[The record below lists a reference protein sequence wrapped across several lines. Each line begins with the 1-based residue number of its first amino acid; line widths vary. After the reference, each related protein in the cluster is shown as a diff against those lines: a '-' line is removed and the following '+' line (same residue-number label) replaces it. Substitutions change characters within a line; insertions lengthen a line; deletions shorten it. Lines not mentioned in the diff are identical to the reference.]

1 MNVMDRPLFR
11 QAGGPMEPMPADM
24 MPPAP
29 APMPADMGMG
39 AAPPPPPPDMGMA
52 MEQAHMEGMEEGA
65 AIGEQYMAETLM
77 NIDGSENY
85 ESLINGLRGN
95 EMPLQARYAELA
107 EFVGPD
113 DAQATPESVLALTQP
128 GIMMTEQGAASSG
141 IGQLMQGMVDDV
153 AMTTDTGPT
162 PMGQGIGELMMSGAP
177 EAPVPQN
184 FRYGGAVG
192 MHKGTPV
199 QKFQDGMGAASVDL
213 SGLDPTTLYLLQ
225 MQQQKEDREPFAK
238 QVKGQYEELGPLFQD
253 LVPQTYPKSDFLFD
267 VAQAGLAY
275 ASGRDPMTGENM
287 AGQSGLA
294 QLARAATPL
303 PAAINKRLAEHRKSQ
318 QAAKTGALG
327 AAISR
332 ATSVEASDEARELA
346 LLKIASQKNK
356 FEDIMLQ
363 SPDGKKTLMLNRV
376 TPSGGVNPRVN
387 ELLGQKWTEVDKSK
401 TGQFEDII
409 LQSPDGKK
417 QVILNMRTP
426 TNQVNPEV
434 TRLME
439 EEGYREPPS
448 KSQRTT
454 KIMRF
459 KNINTGVEKTID
471 VNADGGLAEM
481 EMLKEQGF
489 REMPAPTAA
498 DINRATLRDLIEPY
512 SKGETTTNETTLVQ
526 QAISAIV
533 GPIEFQKKWDPQV
546 NDYVT
551 KRDKA
556 LDGYIESAEDQRR
569 VAGLSTSRAGFYP
582 RNNFEEKEKENQTKH
597 DYLDP
602 RKEAFDAQ
610 DTDLALVGIEQSILD
625 RALADPEASGEAFGR
640 PGFIDQA
647 IDTIVPVF
655 REDFTGV
662 NEGLRGE
669 ISAKLKDLNVITK
682 SAMLQ
687 ARGGRLLKQTE
698 NELNAT
704 LPKTGLLFSSKSDTR
719 KQIKAT
725 LETLQQQ
732 LVQGTDALRNG
743 TFASSEKEYVQK
755 LAEHKTLKYVY
766 QGYRKLYDAL
776 SEDAKQD
783 AATSGPVSDV
793 VKAVKQAGLV
803 K

>member
-11 QAGGPMEPMPADM
+11 QAGGPMEPMPTDM

-107 EFVGPD
+107 EFVGPE

-128 GIMMTEQGAASSG
+128 GIMMTEQGAANSG

-238 QVKGQYEELGPLFQD
+238 QVKEQYKELGPLFQD

-287 AGQSGLA
+287 VGQSGLA

-303 PAAINKRLAEHRKSQ
+303 PAAINKRLAEYRKSQ
-318 QAAKTGALG
+318 QAAKTGALS

-332 ATSVEASDEARELA
+332 ATSVEVAEEARELA

-363 SPDGKKTLMLNRV
+363 SSDGKKTLMLNRV
-376 TPSGGVNPRVN
+376 TPGGRVNPRVN
-387 ELLGQKWTEVDKSK
+387 ELLAQGYTEVDKSK

-409 LQSPDGKK
+409 LQSEDGKE

-434 TRLME
+434 VKYFEM
-439 EEGYREPPS
+439 GWREPPS
-448 KSQRTT
+448 KSSRAAKPT
-454 KIMRF
+454 RF
-459 KNINTGVEKTID
+459 KNTSTGDELTID
-471 VNADGGLAEM
+471 VNADGGIARMNELIDKGYLE
-481 EMLKEQGF
+481 L
-489 REMPAPTAA
+489 PAPTAA
-498 DINRATLRDLIEPY
+498 DVNRATLRDLIEPY
-512 SKGETTTNETTLVQ
+512 SKGETTDEQTLQVQ

-533 GPIEFQKKWDPQV
+533 GPIEFQKKWDPQI
-546 NDYVT
+546 NAYVT
-551 KRDKA
+551 KRDKD

-569 VAGLSTSRAGFYP
+569 RAGLSTSRAGQYP
-582 RNNFEEKEKENQTKH
+582 RSNFQEKEKENQTKH

-655 REDFTGV
+655 REDFEGV
-662 NEGLRGE
+662 NEGIRGE
-669 ISAKLKDLNVITK
+669 IAAKLKDLNVITK

-704 LPKTGLLFSSKSDTR
+704 LPKTGQLFTSKAETR

-783 AATSGPVSDV
+783 AATSGPVSPV
-793 VKAVKQAGLV
+793 VKAVQQGLV
-803 K
+803 N

>member
-1 MNVMDRPLFR
+1 
-11 QAGGPMEPMPADM
+11 
-24 MPPAP
+24 
-29 APMPADMGMG
+29 
-39 AAPPPPPPDMGMA
+39 
-52 MEQAHMEGMEEGA
+52 
-65 AIGEQYMAETLM
+65 
-77 NIDGSENY
+77 
-85 ESLINGLRGN
+85 
-95 EMPLQARYAELA
+95 
-107 EFVGPD
+107 
-113 DAQATPESVLALTQP
+113 
-128 GIMMTEQGAASSG
+128 
-141 IGQLMQGMVDDV
+141 
-153 AMTTDTGPT
+153 
-162 PMGQGIGELMMSGAP
+162 
-177 EAPVPQN
+177 
-184 FRYGGAVG
+184 
-192 MHKGTPV
+192 
-199 QKFQDGMGAASVDL
+199 
-213 SGLDPTTLYLLQ
+213 
-225 MQQQKEDREPFAK
+225 
-238 QVKGQYEELGPLFQD
+238 
-253 LVPQTYPKSDFLFD
+253 
-267 VAQAGLAY
+267 
-275 ASGRDPMTGENM
+275 M

-303 PAAINKRLAEHRKSQ
+303 PAAINKRLAEYRKSQ
-318 QAAKTGALG
+318 QAAKTGALS

-332 ATSVEASDEARELA
+332 ATSVEAAEEARELA

-363 SPDGKKTLMLNRV
+363 SSDGKKTLMLNRV
-376 TPSGGVNPRVN
+376 TPGGRVNPRVN
-387 ELLGQKWTEVDKSK
+387 ELLAQGYTEVDKSK

-409 LQSPDGKK
+409 LQSEDGKE

-434 TRLME
+434 VKYFEM
-439 EEGYREPPS
+439 GWREPPS
-448 KSQRTT
+448 KSSRAAKPT
-454 KIMRF
+454 RF
-459 KNINTGVEKTID
+459 KNTSTGDELTID
-471 VNADGGLAEM
+471 VNADGGIARMNELIDKGYLE
-481 EMLKEQGF
+481 L
-489 REMPAPTAA
+489 PAPTAA
-498 DINRATLRDLIEPY
+498 DVNRATLRDLIEPY
-512 SKGETTTNETTLVQ
+512 SKGETTDEQTLQVQ

-533 GPIEFQKKWDPQV
+533 GPIEFQKKWDPQI
-546 NDYVT
+546 NAYVT
-551 KRDKA
+551 KRDKD

-569 VAGLSTSRAGFYP
+569 RAGLSTSRAGQYP
-582 RNNFEEKEKENQTKH
+582 RSNFQEKEKENQTKH

-655 REDFTGV
+655 REDFEGV
-662 NEGLRGE
+662 NEGIRGE
-669 ISAKLKDLNVITK
+669 IAAKLKDLNVITK

-704 LPKTGLLFSSKSDTR
+704 LPKTGQLFTSKAETR

-783 AATSGPVSDV
+783 AATSGPVSPV
-793 VKAVKQAGLV
+793 VKAVQQGLV
-803 K
+803 N

>member
-1 MNVMDRPLFR
+1 MNVMNRPLFR

-107 EFVGPD
+107 EFVGPE

-128 GIMMTEQGAASSG
+128 GIMMTEQGAANSG

-199 QKFQDGMGAASVDL
+199 QKFKDGMGAASVDL

-238 QVKGQYEELGPLFQD
+238 QVEGQYEELGPLFQD

-275 ASGRDPMTGENM
+275 ASGRDPMTGKNM

-356 FEDIMLQ
+356 FEDITMQ

-376 TPSGGVNPRVN
+376 TAGGGVNPRVN
-387 ELLGQKWTEVDKSK
+387 QLYEKGWTEVDKSK
-401 TGQFEDII
+401 SGNFEDII
-409 LQSPDGKK
+409 LQSPDGKT
-417 QVILNMRTP
+417 QTPFNIRTAAG
-426 TNQVNPEV
+426 NINPEV
-434 TRLME
+434 VKHFEM
-439 EEGYREPPS
+439 GWREPPS
-448 KSQRTT
+448 KSSRAAKPT
-454 KIMRF
+454 RF
-459 KNINTGVEKTID
+459 KNINTGDEITID
-471 VNADGGLAEM
+471 INADGGIARMNELIDKKYIE
-481 EMLKEQGF
+481 L
-489 REMPAPTAA
+489 PAPTAT
-498 DINRATLRDLIEPY
+498 DINRATLRDLIESY
-512 SKGETTTNETTLVQ
+512 SKGETTDEETLQVQ
-526 QAISAIV
+526 QSISSMV
-533 GPIEFQKKWDPQV
+533 PDIEFEQKWNPQV
-546 NDYVT
+546 NAYVT
-551 KRDKA
+551 KRNKA

-569 VAGLSTSRAGFYP
+569 RAGLSTSRAGQYP
-582 RNNFEEKEKENQTKH
+582 RSNFEEKEKENQTKH

-704 LPKTGLLFSSKSDTR
+704 LPKAGLLFSSKSDTR

-732 LVQGTDALRNG
+732 LVQGTNALRNG
-743 TFASSEKEYVQK
+743 SFASSEKEYVQK
-755 LAEHKTLKYVY
+755 LGEHQTLKYVY

-783 AATSGPVSDV
+783 AATSAPVSSV
-793 VKAVKQAGLV
+793 VKAVQQGLV
-803 K
+803 N

>member
-11 QAGGPMEPMPADM
+11 QAGGPMEPMPTDM

-29 APMPADMGMG
+29 
-39 AAPPPPPPDMGMA
+39 PPPPADTGMA
-52 MEQAHMEGMEEGA
+52 MEQAGAEGMAEGA

-107 EFVGPD
+107 EFVGPE

-128 GIMMTEQGAASSG
+128 GIMMTEQGAANSG

-238 QVKGQYEELGPLFQD
+238 QVEEQYKELGPLFQD

-303 PAAINKRLAEHRKSQ
+303 PAAINKRLAEYRKSQ
-318 QAAKTGALG
+318 QAAKTGALS

-332 ATSVEASDEARELA
+332 ATSVEAAEEARELA

-363 SPDGKKTLMLNRV
+363 SSDGKKTLMLNRV
-376 TPSGGVNPRVN
+376 TPGGRVNPRVN
-387 ELLGQKWTEVDKSK
+387 ELLAQGYTEVDKSK

-409 LQSPDGKK
+409 LQSEDGKE

-434 TRLME
+434 VKYFEM
-439 EEGYREPPS
+439 GWREPPS
-448 KSQRTT
+448 KSSRAAKPT
-454 KIMRF
+454 RF
-459 KNINTGVEKTID
+459 KNTSTGDELTID
-471 VNADGGLAEM
+471 VNADGGIARMNELIDKGYLE
-481 EMLKEQGF
+481 L
-489 REMPAPTAA
+489 PAPTAA
-498 DINRATLRDLIEPY
+498 DVNRATLRDLIEPY
-512 SKGETTTNETTLVQ
+512 SKGETTDEQTLQVQ

-533 GPIEFQKKWDPQV
+533 GPIEFQKKWDPQI
-546 NDYVT
+546 NAYVT
-551 KRDKA
+551 KRDKD

-569 VAGLSTSRAGFYP
+569 RAGLSTSRAGQYP
-582 RNNFEEKEKENQTKH
+582 RSNFQEKEKENQTKH

-655 REDFTGV
+655 REDFEGV
-662 NEGLRGE
+662 NEGIRGE
-669 ISAKLKDLNVITK
+669 IAAKLKDLNVITK

-704 LPKTGLLFSSKSDTR
+704 LPKTGQLFTSKAETR

-783 AATSGPVSDV
+783 AATSGPVSPV
-793 VKAVKQAGLV
+793 VKAVQQGLV
-803 K
+803 N